1 MTTTEPAD
9 SAADRCPGFVTG
21 LVLRCARGDRSALAP
36 LMDLLYAPVLARVA
50 PHPASTVSDE
60 VVTRAFVRIWEQA
73 PSYDPTTDG
82 GAVAWLLDQASAA
95 VGRGRPELVAS

>member
-9 SAADRCPGFVTG
+9 GAADGCPGLVTV
-21 LVLRCARGDRSALAP
+21 LVLRCARGDTSALAP

-50 PHPASTVSDE
+50 PHLASAVSDE
-60 VVTRAFVRIWEQA
+60 VVARAFIRIWEQA

-82 GAVAWLLDQASAA
+82 GPVAWLLDQATAA
-95 VGRGRPELVAS
+95 IGRGQPELVAS